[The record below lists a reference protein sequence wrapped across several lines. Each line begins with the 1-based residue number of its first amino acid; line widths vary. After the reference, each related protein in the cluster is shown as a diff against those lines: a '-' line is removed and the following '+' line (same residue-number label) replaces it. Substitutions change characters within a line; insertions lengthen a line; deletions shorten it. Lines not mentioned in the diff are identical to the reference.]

1 MRKELYIA
9 SLIYQSTGI
18 DVFKNTRKREYVE
31 FRALYNYIL
40 HKIMNKSLTWIRDNY
55 IENGKNYDHATV
67 IHSLNMFDVYSK
79 YNEKIM
85 PLFNELCQVNTSIS
99 ERIAFID
106 TALKNMRYDEVQEVS
121 DLVKKLLT
129 QNLEY
134 EAAKNIEVQAEP
146 VEA

>member
-1 MRKELYIA
+1 MRKELEIA
-9 SLIYQSTGI
+9 SLIYQATGI

-85 PLFNELCQVNTSIS
+85 PLFNELCKVNTSVS

-106 TALKNMRYDEVQEVS
+106 TALKNMRSDEVQEVS
-121 DLVKKLLT
+121 DLVTTLLT
-129 QNLEY
+129 QNIKY